1 MNPKPNTPATAMA
14 QDPIRLAFLAASSQN
29 GYNDATWKGV
39 QAAAEKAGFD
49 DKMLKRQIALIHSM
63 TKKER
68 ANPDL
73 LAASRKKR
81 IAAGAGLEVS
91 ELNRLLKQH
100 KQMAEMMK
108 KMGKGG
114 MMKQAMRQMM
124 GKGGMPDPSKMT
136 PEQLEEAA
144 RGMKQGMGQGGG
156 FPGMR

>member
-1 MNPKPNTPATAMA
+1 MA
-14 QDPIRLAFLAASSQN
+14 
-29 GYNDATWKGV
+29 K
-39 QAAAEKAGFD
+39 QAEEAGFN
-49 DKMLKRQIALIHSM
+49 DKMLKHQIALIQSM

-91 ELNRLLKQH
+91 ELNKLLKQH

-114 MMKQAMRQMM
+114 MMKQAIKQMM
-124 GKGGMPDPSKMT
+124 GKGGMPDMANMS
-136 PEQLEEAA
+136 PEAMEAA
-144 RGMKQGMGQGGG
+144 AKGMKEGMGMGGG
-156 FPGMR
+156 FPGMPRGLSLPAGLSGLMKKK